1 MVDGILSSTVHAI
14 LNSDSPG
21 SQMDSLELMDQ
32 LYSSEC
38 FTRQQDKVI
47 FETAQ
52 TLKEYAETIVI
63 FQIALAFGDALYH
76 FISVIYLQEIIT
88 DKMLVTAS
96 ALFGV
101 GEFVAAAVGVAAYID
116 VTSQFSA
123 MYGQMNSAGGTGT
136 SQACVS
142 SCCLP
147 PGLAVATSTSA
158 EGMSAGAI
166 AGIAA
171 FASITF
177 LGGVWCCI
185 RSEITERERP
195 SGGSSSSR
203 STEMTHT
210 SNPVVRSTEMTHSV

>member
-1 MVDGILSSTVHAI
+1 MVDGILSSTVLAI
-14 LNSDSPG
+14 LNSESPG
-21 SQMDSLELMDQ
+21 FQMDSLELMDQ
-32 LYSSEC
+32 LYASEC
-38 FTRQQDKVI
+38 FACQQDKVI

-63 FQIALAFGDALYH
+63 FQIALAFGDAFYH
-76 FISVIYLQEIIT
+76 FISVIYLKDSIT

-123 MYGQMNSAGGTGT
+123 MYGQMNTLQGSAGGTGT

-147 PGLAVATSTSA
+147 LGMAVSTRTGA
-158 EGMSAGAI
+158 EGMATGAI
-166 AGIAA
+166 AGITAS
-171 FASITF
+171 ASIAF

-185 RSEITERERP
+185 RESP
-195 SGGSSSSR
+195 SGGSSSR
-203 STEMTHT
+203 STAMV
-210 SNPVVRSTEMTHSV
+210 SQFFSRNQANVSLR